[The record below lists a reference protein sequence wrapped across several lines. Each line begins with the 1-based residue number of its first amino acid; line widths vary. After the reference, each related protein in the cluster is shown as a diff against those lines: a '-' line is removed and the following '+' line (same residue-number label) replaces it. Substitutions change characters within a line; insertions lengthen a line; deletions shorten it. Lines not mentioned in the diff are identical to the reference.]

1 MRKVLFFLCLLFAG
15 SAAAAG
21 AATQTSFIAL
31 DVPGADSTEIHGVIR
46 TGPLLQYVEVVGF
59 FHDARGTHGFVWSR
73 GRYTTINYPGAKNTW
88 TLGINGRQEIVGT
101 YAGSDGIAH
110 GFSYA
115 RGTYTKITC
124 PLTRGPGPG
133 DVAPNAV
140 NDAGAIAGTYG
151 ADGFVRVGTE
161 CVFALHGS
169 TLSINAINNDG
180 EAAASF
186 VDAGD
191 TIHGLTLLPLSP
203 NPDETQVD
211 VPGAAA
217 TWLTGINDAGQL
229 VGYYRIVTRG
239 PRALIRNGFVF
250 GNGAFATLD
259 YPGAFRTEPFAV
271 DDPRP
276 ALGSYD
282 VVGAYGALFGANHG
296 FIATVTPQAV
306 NQP

>member
-21 AATQTSFIAL
+21 AATQTSFFAL

-59 FHDARGTHGFVWSR
+59 FHDAHGTHGFVWSR
-73 GRYTTINYPGAKNTW
+73 GHFTTLNYPGAKNTW
-88 TLGINGRQEIVGT
+88 TLGINGHQEIVGT
-101 YAGSDGIAH
+101 YAGSDGIGH
-110 GFSYA
+110 GFHYA
-115 RGTYTKITC
+115 GGTYTNITC

-133 DVAPNAV
+133 DVAPNAI
-140 NDAGAIAGTYG
+140 NDAGTIVGDFG
-151 ADGFVRVGTE
+151 SEGFARVGTQ
-161 CVFALHGS
+161 CVFAIHG
-169 TLSINAINNDG
+169 NALYLNAVNNNG
-180 EAAASF
+180 AAATTF
-186 VDAGD
+186 VDGRN
-191 TIHGLTLLPLSP
+191 TIHGLALLPLSP
-203 NPDETQVD
+203 NPGETQVD

-229 VGYYRIVTRG
+229 VGYYRNGTRFFTSTQ
-239 PRALIRNGFVF
+239 GFVA
-250 GNGAFATLD
+250 GSGAFATLD

-282 VVGAYGALFGANHG
+282 VVGAYGALFGGNHG